1 MKIIIKDFFQLIK
14 LNYKKNYGKIIYE
27 VFEEI
32 KKNNEKKLNSILEVK
47 SLLKLNETIIKEEY
61 NNKQDDYKNKI
72 KENEYKNMFENVID
86 NLICD
91 NKEQI
96 IDNLFIQYAIYYC
109 ALMVLNN
116 FNEQIKENEDR
127 DIKELFDLFLAKK
140 N

>member
-1 MKIIIKDFFQLIK
+1 M
-14 LNYKKNYGKIIYE
+14 
-27 VFEEI
+27 
-32 KKNNEKKLNSILEVK
+32 K

>member
-1 MKIIIKDFFQLIK
+1 M
-14 LNYKKNYGKIIYE
+14 
-27 VFEEI
+27 
-32 KKNNEKKLNSILEVK
+32 K

-116 FNEQIKENEDR
+116 FNEQIKEKEDR